1 MDALKLALSAGADPS
16 SRDRYADTP
25 LHTAIQQKDAE
36 TTALLLSSGA
46 DPFAPNYQGL
56 SPIALVLA
64 ENSES
69 SLRNFVGAAGLE
81 AKDAMGEGFLHYAVR
96 AGKADAVK
104 VLLTMGA
111 NKTTRNNAGE
121 SAKDVATTK
130 GMSAIQAMF

>member
-1 MDALKLALSAGADPS
+1 
-16 SRDRYADTP
+16 
-25 LHTAIQQKDAE
+25 
-36 TTALLLSSGA
+36 
-46 DPFAPNYQGL
+46 L